1 MIDSHSSI
9 IDLNQIEPI
18 ILDFILIYALA
29 VSSKFFEKDGDQT
42 LKRSPGNISGGSPPS
57 LPPPPTTSNKPEKI
71 DFYKISQTY
80 VKNSQ

>member
-18 ILDFILIYALA
+18 ILDFILIYSIA

-57 LPPPPTTSNKPEKI
+57 LAHPPPHPTNQRKSL
-71 DFYKISQTY
+71 ISIKYHKHT
-80 VKNSQ
+80 